1 MGVSSPPAVL
11 SKSDASATAAAAVTI
26 ACLAALP
33 SFAGDASLELA
44 ADDVIEFI
52 LVSIA
57 EANLRRVNILNLK
70 LTRTYSVTYLANAF
84 PDGTGGADPSEVSAA
99 VGPSS
104 TSVAA
109 APIRAAFTPLSASE
123 SGRSLSIH
131 EWTSR
136 KAEFL
141 LLPMRVRA
149 ARLRPVVDVG
159 GGSSVIVGSHD
170 CRQ

>member
-1 MGVSSPPAVL
+1 MGVSSPPTSATAAL
-11 SKSDASATAAAAVTI
+11 SKSDAAVTI

-33 SFAGDASLELA
+33 SFAGEASLELA

-57 EANLRRVNILNLK
+57 EANLKRVNILNLK

-84 PDGTGGADPSEVSAA
+84 PDATDGPSEDSA
-99 VGPSS
+99 VDGPSS

-109 APIRAAFTPLSASE
+109 APIRAAFPPLSA